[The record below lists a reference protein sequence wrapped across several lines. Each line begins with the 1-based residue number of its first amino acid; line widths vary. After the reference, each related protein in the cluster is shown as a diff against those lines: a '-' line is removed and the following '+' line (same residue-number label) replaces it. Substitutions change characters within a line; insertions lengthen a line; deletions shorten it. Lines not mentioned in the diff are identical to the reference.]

1 MVGDGTA
8 GTANEVRALVREIEI
23 ERIPQPS
30 NRGMK
35 ILVTYTHPQIHTT
48 TNTSTQTQTQ
58 ILEHG
63 LMVFPQFTS
72 ISYGI
77 FCLFFTLYLSGL
89 LCFKSMIL
97 HAKVGGNHFWQYWMF

>member
-58 ILEHG
+58 ILEQG

-77 FCLFFTLYLSGL
+77 FCLFCTLYLSGL

-97 HAKVGGNHFWQYWMF
+97 HAKVGGNHFWQYWMS

>member
-8 GTANEVRALVREIEI
+8 GTANEVRALVREIDI

-35 ILVTYTHPQIHTT
+35 ILVTYTHPQIHST

-97 HAKVGGNHFWQYWMF
+97 HAKVGGNHFWQYWKS

>member
-58 ILEHG
+58 ILEQG

>member
-30 NRGMK
+30 DRGMK
-35 ILVTYTHPQIHTT
+35 ILVTYIHPQIHTT

-58 ILEHG
+58 ILEQG
-63 LMVFPQFTS
+63 LIVFPQFTS

-97 HAKVGGNHFWQYWMF
+97 HAKVGGNQFWQYWIS